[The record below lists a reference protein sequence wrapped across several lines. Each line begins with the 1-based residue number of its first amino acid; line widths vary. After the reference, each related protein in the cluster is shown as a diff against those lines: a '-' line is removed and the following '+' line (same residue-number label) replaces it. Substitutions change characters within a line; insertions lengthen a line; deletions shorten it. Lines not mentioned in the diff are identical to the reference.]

1 MEVIFYDK
9 KRKKNIWK
17 IAAVTVPL
25 FIQKNT
31 DSGFAEEQVMHRD
44 ITTFYTFTGNVE
56 PENDTSV
63 ITDVAEKVL
72 SVNVKEG
79 DEVKAGDII
88 TNA

>member
-1 MEVIFYDK
+1 
-9 KRKKNIWK
+9 
-17 IAAVTVPL
+17 
-25 FIQKNT
+25 
-31 DSGFAEEQVMHRD
+31 MHRD
-44 ITTFYTFTGNVE
+44 ITTFYSFTGNVE

-63 ITDVAEKVL
+63 ITDVSEKVL